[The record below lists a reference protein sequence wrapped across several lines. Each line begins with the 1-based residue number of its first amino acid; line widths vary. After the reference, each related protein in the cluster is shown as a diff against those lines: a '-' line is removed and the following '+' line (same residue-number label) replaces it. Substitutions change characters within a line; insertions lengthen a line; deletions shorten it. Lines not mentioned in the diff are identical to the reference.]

1 LLNHAT
7 TISFVYLKEYLASE
21 RVVRTKEVFFVSGC
35 PFQLKNVN
43 FSMGSFIR
51 QFVVGKPTEAG

>member
-1 LLNHAT
+1 MYKGSIFHLSL
-7 TISFVYLKEYLASE
+7 
-21 RVVRTKEVFFVSGC
+21 GC

-43 FSMGSFIR
+43 FNMGSFIR